1 MKNKVCLT
9 GLQGE
14 VFNYMKQWKRR
25 NGAYP
30 SPATLGRAFGRPGT
44 QMFSIV
50 GALFLKGAFTN
61 GRALTFHYQVFHN
74 RDVDAV
80 NVYNDTPSKS
90 KAKKPVQPSLFN
102 E

>member
-1 MKNKVCLT
+1 MANKVCLT

-14 VFNYMKQWKRR
+14 VFNFMKQWKRR

-30 SPATLGRAFGRPGT
+30 SPATLGREFGRPGS
-44 QMFSIV
+44 QMFGIV

-74 RDVDAV
+74 RDVDAI
-80 NVYNDTPSKS
+80 NVHNDAPK
-90 KAKKPVQPSLFN
+90 KARKPFQPSLFN